1 MLPLQCFN
9 NCNNSNGSDWR
20 SPIWQN
26 HKTFPYISTFIS
38 SPKEGYL
45 NWSVRYITIPQC
57 FYHVCMYIP
66 HFSVKNEYIDNFGG
80 HWGHL
85 KVVDRSNIENREY
98 LQMSKIILNCSQL
111 NLSQTLPQSHF
122 LLLLHPP
129 FYFCQKTWL
138 SSLWVN
144 LYFLC
149 YLILQYFLFSYPSSW
164 KSY

>member
-1 MLPLQCFN
+1 MAAIGGALYDKITKPFHIFQHL
-9 NCNNSNGSDWR
+9 SAA
-20 SPIWQN
+20 PKKVIW
-26 HKTFPYISTFIS
+26 TEVS
-38 SPKEGYL
+38 G
-45 NWSVRYITIPQC
+45 ITL
-57 FYHVCMYIP
+57 FHNVSMYIP